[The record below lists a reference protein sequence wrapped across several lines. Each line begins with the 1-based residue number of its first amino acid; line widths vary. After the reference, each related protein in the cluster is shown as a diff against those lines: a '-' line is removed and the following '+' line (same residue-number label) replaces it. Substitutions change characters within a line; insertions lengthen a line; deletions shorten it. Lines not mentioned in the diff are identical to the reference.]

1 MSQATN
7 CESQP
12 RKNDSHPPRDFVSAR
27 NSGIGAMKISQEIER
42 FGNAAARRAPDRT
55 ASVQFIP
62 TLTLSGAKGKRRDLR
77 WRSDSADSGTAG
89 EGYGVPRVISTRNH
103 VAVRPEILR
112 RFAPQDKLFYFLN
125 SASNALRA
133 SSGVWILPGLSAA
146 RSLTTLA
153 WKNVHSLRAC
163 LLATRAGMFSR
174 HSQVAVVSKK
184 RQLPQVWRSAP
195 HFTQV
200 SSNVGAS
207 RATRC

>member
-1 MSQATN
+1 M
-7 CESQP
+7 
-12 RKNDSHPPRDFVSAR
+12 NDEPLRPTGRELVHRSA
-27 NSGIGAMKISQEIER
+27 
-42 FGNAAARRAPDRT
+42 
-55 ASVQFIP
+55 FIVH
-62 TLTLSGAKGKRRDLR
+62 R
-77 WRSDSADSGTAG
+77 
-89 EGYGVPRVISTRNH
+89 
-103 VAVRPEILR
+103 
-112 RFAPQDKLFYFLN
+112 YFLK

-184 RQLPQVWRSAP
+184 RQLPQVWRSEP
-195 HFTQV
+195 HFTHV

-207 RATRC
+207 SATRCCPQRLHLNTSGPKPP